1 MAEYGC
7 TVSAFDPS
15 MGMGDHNHSY
25 GVMFYSLGLSDVNQ
39 EGAKNPL
46 SADPLDKSTWKTRT
60 LAAIIQELGHA
71 QVMNK
76 WRENQSD
83 KQLVRKAGGQSVSN
97 VNSLA
102 VRLSQAGCQVAD
114 SQANSQSG
122 ILAVWQSGSLAV

>member
-15 MGMGDHNHSY
+15 MGKKDHNHSA
-25 GVMFYSLGLSDVNQ
+25 GVMFYNLGLSDVNQ

-71 QVMNK
+71 KVMNK
-76 WRENQSD
+76 RSENQSD
-83 KQLVRKAGGQSVSN
+83 RQLVRNAISQCDIQA
-97 VNSLA
+97 L
-102 VRLSQAGCQVAD
+102 RLSGCLT
-114 SQANSQSG
+114 
-122 ILAVWQSGSLAV
+122 IR

>member
-15 MGMGDHNHSY
+15 MGKEDHNHSA
-25 GVMFYSLGLSDVNQ
+25 GVMFYNLGLSDVNQ

-46 SADPLDKSTWKTRT
+46 SADPRDKKSWKTKT

-76 WRENQSD
+76 WSEKHSD
-83 KQLVRKAGGQSVSN
+83 KQLVRPRAS
-97 VNSLA
+97 
-102 VRLSQAGCQVAD
+102 
-114 SQANSQSG
+114 
-122 ILAVWQSGSLAV
+122 